1 MSQRNP
7 IRDSI
12 ACNAKEK
19 TSKPSRKIS
28 IDARGFKLLKAN
40 TAKLTQLRTNT
51 FYLLID
57 LFIHL
62 RRAPVFP
69 GEKALKWSDL
79 APVNATNPATTKT
92 SPLN

>member
-7 IRDSI
+7 TRDSVT
-12 ACNAKEK
+12 CNAKEK
-19 TSKPSRKIS
+19 TGKPPRKIS
-28 IDARGFKLLKAN
+28 IDARGFKLFKEN

-69 GEKALKWSDL
+69 GEKALKWSHL
-79 APVNATNPATTKT
+79 ALVNATNPATKKQKQAH
-92 SPLN
+92 

>member
-7 IRDSI
+7 TRDSI

-28 IDARGFKLLKAN
+28 IDARGFKLFKENA
-40 TAKLTQLRTNT
+40 AKLTQLRTNT
-51 FYLLID
+51 LLID

-69 GEKALKWSDL
+69 GEKALKWSHL
-79 APVNATNPATTKT
+79 ALVNATNQATTKT